1 MASDD
6 APLNRLIDCI
16 NVLLGERKDS
26 LEGREIILHLQSLIS
41 LYNNLKLS
49 KEHFKE
55 KELLLSKGIIR
66 MPKPEQFY
74 TGTHHGYRSIE
85 EITSEIDKTEKHVM
99 KRLVEFGVDLSKIR
113 ELIEEDISE
122 CDEDPEELEIFEDLK
137 AIFSGSEEEVFAK
150 IIEKTKNP
158 GKLEYYESYL

>member
-6 APLNRLIDCI
+6 APLNRLIDCL

-85 EITSEIDKTEKHVM
+85 EITSEIDKTEKHEKGSDGRVV
-99 KRLVEFGVDLSKIR
+99 L
-113 ELIEEDISE
+113 
-122 CDEDPEELEIFEDLK
+122 ELELVYAHAWRVPARRRPGPETSAPVQFVPRNR
-137 AIFSGSEEEVFAK
+137 FSSG
-150 IIEKTKNP
+150 
-158 GKLEYYESYL
+158 

>member
-6 APLNRLIDCI
+6 APLNRLIDCL

-55 KELLLSKGIIR
+55 KELLLSKGSI
-66 MPKPEQFY
+66 PLPEQFY

-85 EITSEIDKTEKHVM
+85 EITSEINETEKHVM
-99 KRLVEFGVDLSKIR
+99 KRLVEFGIDLSKIR

-158 GKLEYYESYL
+158 GKLAYYESY